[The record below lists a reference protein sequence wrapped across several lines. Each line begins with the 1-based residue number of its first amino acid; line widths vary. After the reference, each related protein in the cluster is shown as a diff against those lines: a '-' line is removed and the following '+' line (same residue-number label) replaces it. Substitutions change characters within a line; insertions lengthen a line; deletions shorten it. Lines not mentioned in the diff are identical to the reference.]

1 MSRHRA
7 VESPRAPWQEGTR
20 EALAAVGLDPGW
32 LHEFVLRALAEDLGP
47 RWIDVTTAATV
58 PVDDDRRAEVYA
70 REDGV
75 TAGLLLLPVVLAEA
89 AAQFGRQVPAADLRV
104 LDGSR
109 VRAGD
114 VLADV
119 RGPTQVLLT
128 AERTAL
134 NVIRHL
140 SGIATT
146 AAFWV
151 EALEGTGATLLD
163 TRATTPGLR
172 PLERYAVRCG
182 GGSNGRAGLYDAAH
196 VTVEH
201 TLAAGSVEIALDA
214 VRRRL
219 PNVLVQV
226 DVRTPLEAVEAVL
239 AGARFVVCDRMHP
252 DVLAGA
258 VRQIRAATP
267 EPVEIAASGVDDLSM
282 AKDYAQTGIDHVY
295 VESLTQQATALDV
308 GMVIA

>member
-7 VESPRAPWQEGTR
+7 GDSARAPWQEGTR
-20 EALAAVGLDPGW
+20 ESLAAVGLDPGW
-32 LHEFVLRALAEDLGP
+32 VREFVLRSLSEDLGP
-47 RWIDVTTAATV
+47 GWVDVTTAATV

-75 TAGLLLLPVVLAEA
+75 VCGLLLLPVVLAEA
-89 AAQFGRQVPAADLRV
+89 AARLGQPVPTADLRA
-104 LDGSR
+104 LDGTR

-114 VLADV
+114 VLADL
-119 RGPTQVLLT
+119 RGPTRVLLT
-128 AERTAL
+128 AERTVI
-134 NVIRHL
+134 NIIRHL
-140 SGIATT
+140 SGVATM
-146 AAFWV
+146 ASMWV
-151 EALEGTGATLLD
+151 EVLEGTGAGLLD

-201 TLAAGSVEIALDA
+201 TLAAGSVEAALDA

-219 PNVLVQV
+219 PDALVQI

-239 AGARFVVCDRMHP
+239 AGARFVVCERMHP

-267 EPVEIAASGVDDLSM
+267 ETVEVAASGVVDLNT
-282 AKDYAQTGIDHVY
+282 AKDYAQSGVDHLY
-295 VESLTQQATALDV
+295 VESLTQYATALDV
-308 GMVIA
+308 GLVVA

>member
-7 VESPRAPWQEGTR
+7 GDSARAPWQQGTR
-20 EALAAVGLDPGW
+20 EALAAVGLDAGW
-32 LHEFVLRALAEDLGP
+32 VHELVLRALSEDLGP
-47 RWIDVTTAATV
+47 GWVDVTTAATV

-75 TAGLLLLPVVLAEA
+75 VAGLLLLPVVLAEA
-89 AAQFGRQVPAADLRV
+89 AARLGQPVPTADLRV

-114 VLADV
+114 ILADL
-119 RGPTQVLLT
+119 RGPTRVLLT

-134 NVIRHL
+134 NIIRHL
-140 SGIATT
+140 SGVATM
-146 AAFWV
+146 AALWV
-151 EALEGTGATLLD
+151 EVLEGTGAGLLD

-201 TLAAGSVEIALDA
+201 TLAAGSVERALDA

-219 PNVLVQV
+219 PEALVQIV
-226 DVRTPLEAVEAVL
+226 VRTPLEAVEAVL
-239 AGARFVVCDRMHP
+239 AGARFVVCERMHP

-267 EPVEIAASGVDDLSM
+267 ETVEVAASGVVDLST
-282 AKDYAQTGIDHVY
+282 AKDYAQTGVDHLY
-295 VESLTQQATALDV
+295 VDSLTQYATALDV
-308 GMVIA
+308 GLVVA